1 MLAPWRK
8 SNDKPRQRIKKQRCY
23 FAYKGPCSLSYGFP
37 SSHVQ
42 MWELCNKSFFLQ
54 SSRYVSNEQSC
65 LKTTGLY
72 DDLLLL
78 SSLFHFFYF
87 IFSAPISFSL
97 CSPIS
102 PLVFNIL
109 SQLFIKCSRKTIVYI
124 YMYDIY
130 FIKHMNFCLTK
141 KIMTS
146 WFHLVDLVW
155 IKC

>member
-78 SSLFHFFYF
+78 SSLFHIFYF
-87 IFSAPISFSL
+87 IFSVPISFSL

-102 PLVFNIL
+102 PSLFFFDVL
-109 SQLFIKCSRKTIVYI
+109 SQAFIKCSKKAFVYI
-124 YMYDIY
+124 DINMYNIY
-130 FIKHMNFCLTK
+130 FIKLRIFA
-141 KIMTS
+141 
-146 WFHLVDLVW
+146 
-155 IKC
+155 

>member
-8 SNDKPRQRIKKQRCY
+8 SNDKPRQCIKKQRYY
-23 FAYKGPCSLSYGFP
+23 FAYKDPCSLSYGFP

-42 MWELCNKSFFLQ
+42 MWELCNKKGFFLQ

-97 CSPIS
+97 CSLIS
-102 PLVFNIL
+102 PSFFFLMFFLKPLSSVVEKLLHTHTHIFNI
-109 SQLFIKCSRKTIVYI
+109 YI
-124 YMYDIY
+124 LE
-130 FIKHMNFCLTK
+130 NL
-141 KIMTS
+141 
-146 WFHLVDLVW
+146 
-155 IKC
+155 